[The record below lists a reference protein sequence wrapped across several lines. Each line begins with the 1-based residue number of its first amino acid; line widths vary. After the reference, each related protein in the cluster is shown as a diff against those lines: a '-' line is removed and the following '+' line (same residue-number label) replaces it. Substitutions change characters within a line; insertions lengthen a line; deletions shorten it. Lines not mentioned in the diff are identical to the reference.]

1 MESTGSK
8 GGETIFASPAVGG
21 PRRRCEADLGAL
33 GELDP
38 RRART
43 SAMLRRDSARRA
55 LREAAER
62 PAAQILRRQKIR
74 KIKLGQMLICFV
86 VTRAR
91 QARPAA
97 GRRLRARLLAR
108 RAATSASRG
117 CRRRSVGR
125 REPSQ
130 GARCR
135 AVCETAK
142 MMRDGVRDAR
152 RAVVRGARGR
162 ALDRG
167 GGAVSPAPLWWKAWG
182 EERRQ
187 CGRTWR

>member
-62 PAAQILRRQKIR
+62 PAAQILRRRKIR

-130 GARCR
+130 GLCA
-135 AVCETAK
+135 
-142 MMRDGVRDAR
+142 GVRDCENDAR
-152 RAVVRGARGR
+152 RCPRRASRGRTGCPRQCPRPWWWRGVTRAAVVEGVGGR
-162 ALDRG
+162 A
-167 GGAVSPAPLWWKAWG
+167 APL
-182 EERRQ
+182 
-187 CGRTWR
+187 